1 MCRIN
6 VQSLFS
12 KTKWGYKLGITK
24 IDPNFNSKAIK
35 KKKSDEV
42 TAYQIGGRSS
52 ALVTAGLLEGGAVQ
66 LPKHKEG
73 NQDEDQRY
81 CKLYSLHSHTKV
93 SYCK

>member
-1 MCRIN
+1 MYKAYSAKQNGAINWVLQKLIRI
-6 VQSLFS
+6 LIL
-12 KTKWGYKLGITK
+12 KLL
-24 IDPNFNSKAIK
+24 K